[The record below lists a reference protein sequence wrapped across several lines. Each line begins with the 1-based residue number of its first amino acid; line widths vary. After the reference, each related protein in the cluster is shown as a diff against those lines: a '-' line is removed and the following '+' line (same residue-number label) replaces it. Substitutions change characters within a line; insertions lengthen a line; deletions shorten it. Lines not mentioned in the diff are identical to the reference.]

1 MQSFLFSFSSCEHH
15 RRLGRRLLGQD
26 NLLPSSHLTQDPL
39 FVTDVIGLL
48 HNIIMK
54 KHQQQRINKLF
65 RRHNVD
71 DDSLRMCLCNMQPN
85 FLKTTMAAI
94 ALLLL
99 LLPSTD
105 GLSLS
110 RRKWLRNGILAGSG
124 GILLSPDAANAARGA
139 FELDME
145 YYMRDLVGGNSK
157 EGNVLPSSPPSR
169 SAPRSLSDPLLSLL
183 LNDDCSSAC
192 LSTLALV
199 QAVQRATKRDEKSI
213 ESDIQQ
219 RTREYRAKA
228 SRSFSTGA
236 PWQVEHVSDQY
247 YFDLTAYALWR
258 TAADLLPNYPDR
270 DRFVRN
276 VGRLLYEKARAEGIL
291 RQPQPRKGSLVGTVA
306 SMTELLDA
314 FTSAKFCKGYRIGE
328 QSKDKKEEKR
338 IVFDE
343 LDDDALASGLSVD
356 CLVSVFEPV
365 TLGANL
371 QITGEGSRFAPDFVA
386 ATLAAV
392 WETAGIQSSW
402 ETFFVDPEYR
412 PNPKDYFPNEQLL
425 QFTLSF
431 TR

>member
-1 MQSFLFSFSSCEHH
+1 MEP
-15 RRLGRRLLGQD
+15 
-26 NLLPSSHLTQDPL
+26 NLL
-39 FVTDVIGLL
+39 
-48 HNIIMK
+48 
-54 KHQQQRINKLF
+54 
-65 RRHNVD
+65 
-71 DDSLRMCLCNMQPN
+71 
-85 FLKTTMAAI
+85 TTTKAAI
-94 ALLLL
+94 AFLLL
-99 LLPSTD
+99 LLPSND
-105 GLSLS
+105 GLSVS
-110 RRKWLRNGILAGSG
+110 RRKWLQNGILAGSG
-124 GILLSPDAANAARGA
+124 GILLKPDTANAARGA

-145 YYMRDLVGGNSK
+145 FYVRDLIGGNSK
-157 EGNVLPSSPPSR
+157 EGNVLPSVPPSR

-199 QAVQRATKRDEKSI
+199 QAVQQATKRDEKSI
-213 ESDIQQ
+213 ETDIQQ
-219 RTREYRAKA
+219 RTREYRARA
-228 SRSFSTGA
+228 SRSFSTGS

-258 TAADLLPNYPDR
+258 TAADLLPNYLDR

-276 VGRLLYEKARAEGIL
+276 LGRLIFEKARLEGIL
-291 RQPQPRKGSLVGTVA
+291 RQPQPKKGSLAGTVA
-306 SMTELLDA
+306 SMTEVLDA

-328 QSKDKKEEKR
+328 QEKETKDKKKENKDKKEEKK

-343 LDDDALASGLSVD
+343 LDDEALASGLSVD
-356 CLVSVFEPV
+356 CLVSVFEPA
-365 TLGANL
+365 TLRASL
-371 QITGEGSRFAPDFVA
+371 QITGEQSRFAPDFVA

-392 WETAGIQSSW
+392 WETAGVQSSW

>member
-1 MQSFLFSFSSCEHH
+1 M
-15 RRLGRRLLGQD
+15 
-26 NLLPSSHLTQDPL
+26 
-39 FVTDVIGLL
+39 
-48 HNIIMK
+48 
-54 KHQQQRINKLF
+54 
-65 RRHNVD
+65 
-71 DDSLRMCLCNMQPN
+71 SLLCNMSPN
-85 FLKTTMAAI
+85 LLATTMAAI
-94 ALLLL
+94 AIMLFI
-99 LLPSTD
+99 LPSTD
-105 GLSLS
+105 ALSIS
-110 RRKWLRNGILAGSG
+110 RRKWIQNGILAGSG
-124 GILLSPDAANAARGA
+124 GILLSPDTANAARGA

-145 YYMRDLVGGNSK
+145 FYVRDLIGGNSK
-157 EGNVLPSSPPSR
+157 EGNVLPSIPPSR
-169 SAPRSLSDPLLSLL
+169 SKPRTLSDPLLSLL

-199 QAVQRATKRDEKSI
+199 QAIQQATKRDEKSI
-213 ESDIQQ
+213 EMDIQQ
-219 RTREYRAKA
+219 RTRDYRSKA
-228 SRSFSTGA
+228 SRSFSTGS

-258 TAADLLPNYPDR
+258 TAADLLPNYLDR

-276 VGRLLYEKARAEGIL
+276 LGRLIYEKARAEGIL
-291 RQPQPRKGSLVGTVA
+291 RQPQPKKGSLAGTVA

-328 QSKDKKEEKR
+328 QEKESKDKKEEKT

-343 LDDDALASGLSVD
+343 LDDEALASGLSVD
-356 CLVSVFEPV
+356 CLVSVFEPA
-365 TLGANL
+365 TLGASL
-371 QITGEGSRFAPDFVA
+371 QITGEQSRFAPDFVA

-392 WETAGIQSSW
+392 WETAGVQSSW